1 MRNYDP
7 LVCICLPTYNA
18 EKTVAETL
26 QSIVGQTYKNLI
38 IQVVDNASTDRT
50 LDIVRKFSDPRI
62 EIYQGSTNVGGEGNF
77 NRCIE
82 LAKGDYTAI
91 YHADD
96 IYEPTMVACQVAEFE
111 AGPDVGAVFSEAK
124 LINESNKPIGSVTR
138 PASLKRKSHHYEFI
152 EIFRAILR
160 HGNFLIC
167 PSAMVRTS
175 IYRDEIK
182 RFRSELFG
190 SGADG
195 DVWLRILQR
204 HSISILPDQLIRY
217 RISPSQGSHTINRL
231 RTKRADF
238 FRVVDYYLS
247 QDVIKAEV
255 SQSDLSHY
263 GWQQRRDRVVRAVNY
278 LLQDNAHEAYQLC
291 RDIPSIDSL
300 RAAMVSKAGLI
311 TLILGIYLRFAMALG
326 MTKAGKVG
334 LQRIRRIT
342 NR

>member
-1 MRNYDP
+1 MSNDGP

-18 EKTVAETL
+18 EQTVTETL
-26 QSIVGQTYKNLI
+26 QSIVSQTYKNLV

-50 LDIVRKFSDPRI
+50 LEIVRKFSDQRI

-96 IYEPTMVACQVAEFE
+96 IYEPTMIARQVAEFE
-111 AGPDVGAVFSEAK
+111 ARPDVGAVFSEAR
-124 LINESNKPIGSVTR
+124 LINESNKSIGSVTR
-138 PASLKRKSHHYEFI
+138 PASLKRKSHHYEFT
-152 EIFRAILR
+152 EIFKAILR

-204 HSISILPDQLIRY
+204 HSIAILPDQLICY
-217 RISPSQGSHTINRL
+217 RISRSQGSHTINRL

-247 QDVIKAEV
+247 LDEVKAEV
-255 SQSDLSHY
+255 SQSDLKRY

-278 LLQDNAHEAYQLC
+278 LLQDNVHEAYDLC
-291 RDIPSIDSL
+291 QDILSIDSL
-300 RAAMVSKAGLI
+300 RAALVGVAGMI
-311 TLILGIYLRFAMALG
+311 TLVLGIYLRIVMALG
-326 MTKAGKVG
+326 MIELGKVG
-334 LQRIRRIT
+334 LLRIRWIT
-342 NR
+342 SR